1 MVATITKEQIAE
13 LDVEV
18 YSSRIYVVNTEEEAN
33 KAVEALRNYPLIGFD
48 TETKPNFKKG
58 QKNKVALI
66 QLAST
71 DFCYLFRLNKMGI
84 PASLKDLLHDS
95 SIIKIGLSLKD
106 DFAAMAG
113 RTKSEM
119 MSFIDLQ
126 NIVGDYGIE
135 DKSLQK
141 IYAILFSKRISKAQ
155 RLSNWEADTLTE
167 AQKAYA
173 AIDAWACLKIYNEL
187 KKANSL

>member
-1 MVATITKEQIAE
+1 MVASITKEEIAE
-13 LDVEV
+13 LEVEV
-18 YSSRIYVVNTEEEAN
+18 FPCRIYVVNSEEEAN
-33 KAVEALRNYPLIGFD
+33 KAVEELRKYKLIGFD

-58 QKNKVALI
+58 QKNKIALI
-66 QLAST
+66 QLSTT
-71 DFCYLFRLNKMGI
+71 DFCYLFRLPKMGI
-84 PASLKDLLHDS
+84 PASLKNLLHDS
-95 SIIKIGLSLKD
+95 TITKVGLSLKD

-113 RTKSEM
+113 RTKSQM
-119 MSFIDLQ
+119 LSFIDLQ
-126 NIVGDYGIE
+126 DMVGDYGIE

-141 IYAILFSKRISKAQ
+141 IYAILFKKRISKAQ

-187 KKANSL
+187 KKADSH

>member
-1 MVATITKEQIAE
+1 MVAAITKEEIAE

-18 YSSRIYVVNTEEEAN
+18 FPSRIFVVNTEEEAN
-33 KAVEALRNYPLIGFD
+33 EAVKNIRKYKLIGFD

-58 QKNKVALI
+58 QKNKIALI
-66 QLAST
+66 QLAT
-71 DFCYLFRLNKMGI
+71 YDFCYLFRLHKIGI
-84 PASLKDLLHDS
+84 PASLKNLLHDS
-95 SIIKIGLSLKD
+95 SITKIGLSLKD

-119 MSFIDLQ
+119 LSFVDLQ
-126 NIVGDYGIE
+126 SIVGNYGIE

-155 RLSNWEADTLTE
+155 RLSNWETDTLTE

-173 AIDAWACLKIYNEL
+173 AIDAWACLKIYDKL
-187 KKANSL
+187 KEADGQ